1 MVIFVFAGQSFG
13 MSYGKLTGHT
23 FWSSGC
29 TFVSCICIVRGGFFV
44 FEIVITFG
52 LVYTVYVT
60 AVDPKKGD
68 IGITSPLAIG
78 QIARANVLV
87 WSTVVHFVSAR

>member
-1 MVIFVFAGQSFG
+1 MAYLLVKVSIDGKEITAFSF
-13 MSYGKLTGHT
+13 SYGVTPWT
-23 FWSSGC
+23 
-29 TFVSCICIVRGGFFV
+29 VVV
-44 FEIVITFG
+44 FEIVMTFG

>member
-1 MVIFVFAGQSFG
+1 MDVV
-13 MSYGKLTGHT
+13 
-23 FWSSGC
+23 
-29 TFVSCICIVRGGFFV
+29 V

-60 AVDPKKGD
+60 AVDPKRGD